1 VDYTNLKPKQDVNEC
16 GMIYELGSLYDY
28 FSHIK
33 DTRGKHG
40 RQYPLTVLLIWMML
54 AKLCGEDKPSG
65 MAEWIAHRKELW
77 VEYQLT
83 DKTKTASHMTYR
95 RVLQDTLS
103 AEEFEQLV
111 KQYHQQRL
119 TQGREVVLSMD
130 GKAIR
135 GTIPHGEYRGTF
147 LLAIYVP
154 QQGLVLAQASIDR
167 KENEIVVAPHLL
179 RQVSLA
185 GTIVIADAMHTQKA
199 MCSQAIE
206 AGGDYVLTAKD
217 NQART
222 RWAIEKLFVNEICN
236 LQKGAPLSQDFQVAV
251 KTEKRHGRLE
261 KRTIMASSLLNDYL
275 DWPSLAQVFRIENII
290 WYDQASRYTKQIRYG
305 ITSLSPER
313 AGPEKLLALLREYWG
328 IESSLHYRRDVTML
342 EDATRLTVGDSG
354 QNMAILNNLVTGLC
368 LSGKCKNLPS
378 VRRNFDAH
386 PNYALQLLISSCPA
400 IL

>member
-1 VDYTNLKPKQDVNEC
+1 VDYTNLKPKQDVNKC
-16 GMIYELGSLYDY
+16 GLIYELGSLYDY
-28 FSHIK
+28 FNHI
-33 DTRGKHG
+33 DDNRGRRG
-40 RQYPLTVLLIWMML
+40 RQYPLATLLIWMML

-65 MAEWIAHRKELW
+65 MAEWVAHRKELW
-77 VEYQLT
+77 VKYQLT

-95 RVLQDTLS
+95 RVLQDTLN
-103 AEEFEQLV
+103 AEEFEQMI
-111 KQYHQQRL
+111 KQYHQQKL
-119 TQGREVVLSMD
+119 SQGQEIVLSMD

-154 QQGLVLAQASIDR
+154 RQGLVLAQASIDR

-199 MCSQAIE
+199 MCREVIE

-236 LQKGAPLSQDFQVAV
+236 LQKGAPLSQNFQMAV

-261 KRTIMASSLLNDYL
+261 KRTIMTSSLLNDYL

-290 WYDQASRYTKQIRYG
+290 
-305 ITSLSPER
+305 
-313 AGPEKLLALLREYWG
+313 
-328 IESSLHYRRDVTML
+328 
-342 EDATRLTVGDSG
+342 
-354 QNMAILNNLVTGLC
+354 
-368 LSGKCKNLPS
+368 
-378 VRRNFDAH
+378 
-386 PNYALQLLISSCPA
+386 
-400 IL
+400 

>member
-1 VDYTNLKPKQDVNEC
+1 MDYTNLKPKQDVNKC
-16 GMIYELGSLYDY
+16 GLIYELGSLYDY
-28 FSHIK
+28 FNHI
-33 DTRGKHG
+33 DDNRGRRG
-40 RQYPLTVLLIWMML
+40 RQYPLATLLIWMML

-65 MAEWIAHRKELW
+65 MAEWVAHRKELW
-77 VEYQLT
+77 VKYQLT

-95 RVLQDTLS
+95 RVLQDTLN
-103 AEEFEQLV
+103 AEEFEQMI
-111 KQYHQQRL
+111 KQYHQQKL
-119 TQGREVVLSMD
+119 SQGQEIVLSMD

-154 QQGLVLAQASIDR
+154 RQGLVLAQASIDR

-199 MCSQAIE
+199 MCREVIE

-236 LQKGAPLSQDFQVAV
+236 LQKGAPLSQNFQMAV

-261 KRTIMASSLLNDYL
+261 KRTIMTSSLLNDYL

-290 WYDQASRYTKQIRYG
+290 WYDQASRYTRQIRYG

-328 IESSLHYRRDVTML
+328 IESGLHYRRDVTML
-342 EDATRLTVGDSG
+342 EDVTRLTVGESG
-354 QNMAILNNLVTGLC
+354 QNMAILNNLALGLC
-368 LSGKCKNLPS
+368 LSGTSKNLAS

-386 PNYALQLLISSCPA
+386 PFLALHLLISSCP
-400 IL
+400 

>member
-1 VDYTNLKPKQDVNEC
+1 
-16 GMIYELGSLYDY
+16 
-28 FSHIK
+28 
-33 DTRGKHG
+33 
-40 RQYPLTVLLIWMML
+40 
-54 AKLCGEDKPSG
+54 
-65 MAEWIAHRKELW
+65 

-103 AEEFEQLV
+103 AEKFEQLM

-119 TQGREVVLSMD
+119 TQGREIVFSMD

-147 LLAIYVP
+147 ILAIYVP

-179 RQVSLA
+179 RQVNLA
-185 GTIVIADAMHTQKA
+185 GAIVIADAMHTQKA
-199 MCSQAIE
+199 MCSQIIE

-222 RWAIEKLFVNEICN
+222 RWAIEKLFVSEVAN
-236 LQKGAPLSQDFQVAV
+236 LQKGAPLSKDFQMVV

-261 KRTIMASSLLNDYL
+261 KRTIMTSSLLNDYL

-290 WYDQASRYTKQIRYG
+290 WYDQASRYTRQIRYG

-313 AGPEKLLALLREYWG
+313 ARPEKLLSLLREYWG
-328 IESSLHYRRDVTML
+328 IENGLHYRRDVTML
-342 EDATRLTVGDSG
+342 EDATRLTVGESG

-368 LSGKCKNLPS
+368 LSGTCKNMAS

-386 PNYALQLLISSCPA
+386 PFLALHLLTSFCP
-400 IL
+400 